1 MSPSA
6 EITSPAFEHT
16 AARGHIPRT
25 LAQADVVTL
34 GGRLGARRAAPSFAC
49 RVNFTSVR
57 VVAAGFSVL
66 RPFSRGWMFLC
77 LVALFLTF
85 GFGGGTPN
93 GAPWLIIK
101 FSLLGLLLA
110 SLLVTLAMQIRDWL
124 TRT

>member
-1 MSPSA
+1 
-6 EITSPAFEHT
+6 
-16 AARGHIPRT
+16 
-25 LAQADVVTL
+25 
-34 GGRLGARRAAPSFAC
+34 
-49 RVNFTSVR
+49 
-57 VVAAGFSVL
+57 
-66 RPFSRGWMFLC
+66 
-77 LVALFLTF
+77 VALFLTF